1 MKGFLVRVWPPF
13 ADGAGDE
20 KSMRVVFLGAPGVG
34 KGTQADRIAT
44 QYQVAKISTGDLLR
58 EAVRSRTTL
67 GLEAKSYMDQGNLVP
82 DAVVVGL
89 VREKL
94 AAPSCANGFVLDGF
108 PRTVPQAEALGTVLA
123 SKGITL
129 DRVVNF
135 QVSREDVVRRL
146 SGRRSCPK
154 CQATFHV
161 DFAPPKMDGVCDRC
175 GERLVQRS
183 DDRRDAIEMRLKVY
197 DEQTAPL
204 VCYYDDRRLLFPID
218 ASGAVDVVFQHLSQG
233 LAPYR
238 AL

>member
-1 MKGFLVRVWPPF
+1 
-13 ADGAGDE
+13 
-20 KSMRVVFLGAPGVG
+20 MRVVFLGAPGVG

-58 EAVRSRTTL
+58 EAVRNQTAL
-67 GLEAKSYMDQGNLVP
+67 GLEAKNYMDQGKLVP
-82 DAVVVGL
+82 DSVVIGL

-94 AAPSCANGFVLDGF
+94 ADPSCASGFVLDGF
-108 PRTVPQAEALGTVLA
+108 PRTVPQAEELGKALA
-123 SKGITL
+123 SKAMAL
-129 DRVVNF
+129 DRVLNF

-161 DFAPPKMDGVCDRC
+161 DFAKPKQDGICDRC
-175 GERLVQRS
+175 GEPLVQRS
-183 DDRRDAIEMRLKVY
+183 DDRRDAIETRLKVY

-204 VCYYDDRRLLFPID
+204 VRYYDERRLLSPVD
-218 ASGAVDVVFQHLSQG
+218 ASGAVDVVFQHLSEA

-238 AL
+238 VR

>member
-1 MKGFLVRVWPPF
+1 
-13 ADGAGDE
+13 
-20 KSMRVVFLGAPGVG
+20 MRLVFLGAPGVG
-34 KGTQADRIAT
+34 KGTQADRIAA

-58 EAVRSRTTL
+58 EAVRNQTTL
-67 GLEAKSYMDQGNLVP
+67 GLEAKNYMDQGKLVP
-82 DAVVVGL
+82 DAVVIGL

-108 PRTVPQAEALGTVLA
+108 PRTVPQAEELGTVLTFQ
-123 SKGITL
+123 GIAL
-129 DRVVNF
+129 DRVLNF

-161 DFAPPKMDGVCDRC
+161 DFAPPKVGGICDRC
-175 GERLVQRS
+175 GEPLVQRS

-204 VCYYDDRRLLFPID
+204 VRYYKERELLSQLD
-218 ASGAVDVVFQHLSQG
+218 GSGAVDVVFQHLSQE

-238 AL
+238 VT